1 MPCRTGRSGPSA
13 WAALALA
20 AVVLGLGLGS
30 AGPAAGAVFPWT
42 GTWDTNFGVMKLQQ
56 TGTTV
61 TGTYFRAVGAGY
73 NGTIK
78 GTVTGRT
85 LNGFWNENASGFPD
99 DRRIEFVMSENGTS
113 FEGTWSSGGT
123 QFPWGSWHGPRT
135 TPVPPPV
142 SDSGSGAD
150 ASPAPE
156 GRDSALARLIHRFED
171 QTETDIKLG
180 LYRRRGKAFRDHARA
195 FRSALRLT
203 AWRGAAEGHA
213 KACAR
218 NAGYEYEMYGRQLLN
233 VSEAGRRHWGR
244 RAVNRYK
251 RAAAEHLSRAMD
263 ALDCAIGW
271 LPPRLDRDRPPA
283 RAAGDSAGVVAFH
296 ASDPRIAVRDLVPV
310 EGRMTNCFGRTAIY
324 AGVEFE
330 LARGSVLTMTWRYP
344 DGRKVRLEEIAG
356 PRAQTMVVW
365 LNSNRPLGNGVYR
378 LELRTRTRLLDVA
391 VFTRRCR

>member
-1 MPCRTGRSGPSA
+1 MSRRTGRSGPST

-20 AVVLGLGLGS
+20 AVAFGLGLGS
-30 AGPAAGAVFPWT
+30 AGPAAGAVFSWT
-42 GTWDTNFGVMKLQQ
+42 GTWDTNYGLMKLEQS
-56 TGTTV
+56 GTTV
-61 TGTYFRAVGAGY
+61 TGTYFRPVRW

-85 LNGFWNENASGFPD
+85 LTGFWNENAPGFRD
-99 DRRIEFVMSENGTS
+99 DQRIEFVMSENGAS
-113 FEGTWSSGGT
+113 FEGRMTFPGT
-123 QFPWGSWHGPRT
+123 GWFPMGAWHGPRT

-142 SDSGSGAD
+142 ADSGSGAE

-156 GRDSALARLIHRFED
+156 GPDSALARLIHRFED
-171 QTETDIKLG
+171 QIETDIKLG

-203 AWRGAAEGHA
+203 AWRGAAEFHA
-213 KACAR
+213 KTCALK
-218 NAGYEYEMYGRQLLN
+218 AGYEYEMYGRQLLN

-251 RAAAEHLSRAMD
+251 RAAAEHLARAME

-283 RAAGDSAGVVAFH
+283 RTAGDSAGVIAFFPF
-296 ASDPRIAVRDLVPV
+296 DPRGGVRDLVPV
-310 EGRMTNCFGRTAIY
+310 EGRMTNCFGGNAIY
-324 AGVEFE
+324 ATFEVE
-330 LARGSVLTMTWRYP
+330 LAAGSILTPTWRLP
-344 DGRKVRLEEIAG
+344 NGRRVRNPGIIG
-356 PRAQTMVVW
+356 PKAATWVVPIPPGR
-365 LNSNRPLGNGVYR
+365 LVNGVYR